1 MKAALR
7 NGYPRSLAGQL
18 IVLLVLIL
26 LLGQLVS
33 FWLLADERR
42 ERLHEVRIHHAL
54 QRLLS
59 ARDLLTHLPQSAHQQ
74 LLDTLSSPA
83 LELTLAA
90 EPLVTAENAD
100 NPDHLHPRLS
110 RNLPLQDLPLN
121 LRLLEPEAECARS
134 FRALK
139 GRQADRE
146 ERRHHWR
153 RCQPRIEASL
163 ELDSGAGWLNLQ
175 QVNDRSSPPWPARVW
190 ISLLVSGLLAAWL
203 IGWVVRR
210 LTGPLQDLAQ
220 AAARFGLGKIQPVQ
234 ERGPSDLRE
243 VIQAFNKMQEKVG
256 RQLEERAHLLA
267 ALSHDL
273 RTPLTQM
280 RLRLELLP
288 ESQDKQRLLASLANM
303 QNLAETSLDFVR
315 GSSGESRKKFDLSS
329 LVACLVEDYQE
340 KGESLVLHSGDRLIC
355 HGRPQ
360 AVRRALQNLIDNAL
374 KYAGKAE
381 ITLLKKDQQL
391 VIQVE
396 DSGPGIPDD
405 EKQKVL
411 DPFYRMEASRSA
423 ETGGTGL
430 GLSIAYNLIEQ
441 EGGQLQLKN
450 RSNGQ
455 SGLLA
460 EIRLPRI
467 EA

>member
-1 MKAALR
+1 MKAAFKS
-7 NGYPRSLAGQL
+7 GYPQSLAGQL

-26 LLGQLVS
+26 LIGQLIS

-59 ARDLLTHLPQSAHQQ
+59 TRDLLVHLPKEAHQQ

-83 LELTLAA
+83 LELTLAT
-90 EPLVTAENAD
+90 EPLVTAEKAHD
-100 NPDHLHPRLS
+100 PDRLHPRLN

-121 LRLLEPEAECARS
+121 LRLLEPEADCSRPSHES
-134 FRALK
+134 S
-139 GRQADRE
+139 RE
-146 ERRHHWR
+146 EKRRHWR
-153 RCQPRIEASL
+153 RCQPRMEASL
-163 ELDSGAGWLNLQ
+163 QLDSAPGWLNLQ
-175 QVNDRSSPPWPARVW
+175 QVNDRSSPPWPVRVW
-190 ISLLVSGLLAAWL
+190 ISLLVSGLLAAL
-203 IGWVVRR
+203 LVGLVVRR
-210 LTGPLQDLAQ
+210 LTGPLQDLAG
-220 AAARFGLGKIQPVQ
+220 AAASFGLGKNQPVQ
-234 ERGPSDLRE
+234 EKGPSDLRE
-243 VIQAFNKMQEKVG
+243 VIQAFNRMQEKVG

-315 GSSGESRKKFDLSS
+315 GSSGESRKKFDLGS
-329 LVACLVEDYQE
+329 LVASLVEDYQE
-340 KGESLVLHSGDRLIC
+340 KGESLILHSSDRLVC
-355 HGRPQ
+355 QGRPQ

-374 KYAGKAE
+374 KYAGEAE
-381 ITLLKKDQQL
+381 ITLLKSDRQL
-391 VIQVE
+391 VIRVE
-396 DSGPGIPDD
+396 DSGPGIPD
-405 EKQKVL
+405 EERERVL

-430 GLSIAYNLIEQ
+430 GLSIAYNLIQQ
-441 EGGQLQLKN
+441 EGGQLQLKS
-450 RSNGQ
+450 RSNGE

-460 EIRLPRI
+460 EIRLPLI